1 MALVSLSDRQKGL
14 MAALTT
20 FSIGVGWHL
29 VTRKGSM
36 MTLAPIDMVLIR
48 FLMPALILSPLIL
61 RRGLFRPGLDWR
73 DGLGIF
79 AGAGVPYALVVLTGA
94 GLAPVAHMGALL
106 PGSLPFWV
114 ALMAFFLLGE
124 RIGRMR
130 KFGLAFT
137 IGGMVLVGWSALSH
151 GQAGSWRGD
160 LLFALGS
167 FMWSFYAIA
176 YRRSKLDPL
185 DTAAFI
191 AGWSALVIVPIWFLA
206 GRGNLAISPW
216 SEIITQAIWQGVC
229 TGILGLWL
237 FGIAID
243 KLGAGRA
250 AAFGAMVPVLVAVGG
265 WLYLGEPVD
274 LPTGIG
280 CLLASLGV
288 LLSSGLIPDK
298 PVQQDNK
305 PM

>member
-114 ALMAFFLLGE
+114 ALMAFFLLGN
-124 RIGRMR
+124 GS
-130 KFGLAFT
+130 GGCASSGWPSPLAAWFWW
-137 IGGMVLVGWSALSH
+137 VG
-151 GQAGSWRGD
+151 
-160 LLFALGS
+160 
-167 FMWSFYAIA
+167 
-176 YRRSKLDPL
+176 RRSPMGRPE
-185 DTAAFI
+185 
-191 AGWSALVIVPIWFLA
+191 AG
-206 GRGNLAISPW
+206 
-216 SEIITQAIWQGVC
+216 GVTC
-229 TGILGLWL
+229 
-237 FGIAID
+237 FS
-243 KLGAGRA
+243 R
-250 AAFGAMVPVLVAVGG
+250 
-265 WLYLGEPVD
+265 
-274 LPTGIG
+274 
-280 CLLASLGV
+280 
-288 LLSSGLIPDK
+288 
-298 PVQQDNK
+298 
-305 PM
+305 